1 MLAALVQE
9 LLALQPVEV
18 LGVVT
23 GLLCVW
29 LTVRAH
35 VACWPVGILSSLAYA
50 WFFYAHLKLYS
61 DALLQLFFIG
71 SSLVGWWQWLRG
83 GPARTELPVTR
94 LDPRGRLLAGLSTA
108 GASVAVGWLFSRFT
122 DASMPWLDAVTSG
135 MSVTAQLL
143 LVRKKVESWVLWI
156 AVDVLSIYLYLA
168 KQARL
173 TALLYVLFL
182 VLATRGLL
190 EWKRSPHP
198 ASATASS

>member
-1 MLAALVQE
+1 MFALLVQE
-9 LLALQPVEV
+9 LLTFHPLEWT
-18 LGVVT
+18 GVIT

-35 VACWPVGILSSLAYA
+35 AACWPVGIVSSAAYA
-50 WFFYAHLKLYS
+50 WFFYAQLKLYS

-71 SSLVGWWQWLRG
+71 TGLVGWWQWRHG
-83 GPARTELPVTR
+83 GSARDELPITR
-94 LDPRGRLLAGLSTA
+94 LDTRGRLAALFATA
-108 GASVAVGWLFSRFT
+108 AASGAVGWLFARFT
-122 DASMPWLDAVTSG
+122 DASLPWLDAATSG

-156 AVDVLSIYLYLA
+156 LVDVLSLYLYLA

-173 TALLYVLFL
+173 TALLYGVFL

-190 EWKRSPHP
+190 SWKRSLPP
-198 ASATASS
+198 ASVTG